1 MEYRLA
7 SKDELERIW
16 DFNIAENSEDERWVD
31 WKKEYIGYNLNGEAF
46 TFLVLDADVP
56 IGEGTLILSPAM
68 PLRADCPCVMAKK
81 LPILTPCVFA
91 KNMKEMVI
99 FPN

>member
-7 SKDELERIW
+7 SKEELERIW
-16 DFNIAENSEDERWVD
+16 DFNIAENSGDERWVD

-56 IGEGTLILSPAM
+56 IGEGTLILSPACNTIKWSYFQTDAGNRM
-68 PLRADCPCVMAKK
+68 LC
-81 LPILTPCVFA
+81 
-91 KNMKEMVI
+91 KES
-99 FPN
+99 